1 MCLKNTAKS
10 LNTARNSVNMY
21 KVSMV
26 SLGCPKNQV
35 DAEMMLATL
44 KNAGFQIGVP
54 EAEAD
59 AIIINTCGFI
69 EEAKKEAIENILEAA
84 QYKKTGKCKALIV
97 TGCLAERYRD
107 DVTEEI
113 PEVDVCAGIGAD
125 GDIAKIVTEAIN
137 GSRTNFFA
145 EKADLSLNGDRI
157 LGGYPFSTYL
167 KVADGC
173 DNCCTYCAIPKIRGR
188 MRSRT
193 IEDCVK
199 EAEKLARG
207 GVRELTVVA
216 QDTTAYGED
225 IYGKPMLPKLL
236 TELCKIDGLHWIRTL
251 YTYPDR
257 ITDELLDTVAREEK
271 LVKYF
276 DIPLQ
281 HVDGEILKR
290 MNRRGDYGSL
300 SALIDKI
307 RQRVPGVTVRTTLIT
322 GFPGETDEQFCSLA
336 RFVKEKRFDR
346 LGCFTYSAEED
357 TAAALFPD
365 QIDEQIK
372 QDRMENIMESQLTI
386 SAEKNKE
393 KIGTVTEVLIE
404 GWDDYI
410 KCYFGRT
417 PADAPEVDG
426 KIFFMSDRQLVI
438 GDFVKVR
445 INDTLDYDLLGE
457 LEE

>member
-1 MCLKNTAKS
+1 
-10 LNTARNSVNMY
+10 MY

-35 DAEMMLATL
+35 DAEMMLKSLAD
-44 KNAGFQIGVP
+44 AGYEIGTE

-69 EEAKKEAIENILEAA
+69 EDAKKEAIENILEAA
-84 QYKKTGKCKALIV
+84 EYKKTGKCKALIV

-113 PEVDVCAGIGAD
+113 PEVDVCVGIGSN
-125 GDIAKIVTEAIN
+125 GDIAEITKAAIEGKRKN
-137 GSRTNFFA
+137 RYG
-145 EKADLSLNGDRI
+145 EKTALDLNGERI

-167 KVADGC
+167 KIADGC

-188 MRSRT
+188 MRSRK
-193 IEDCVK
+193 IEDCVA
-199 EAEKLARG
+199 EAKRLAAG
-207 GVRELTVVA
+207 GVKELTVVA

-225 IYGKPMLPKLL
+225 IYGKPMLAELL
-236 TELCKIDGLHWIRTL
+236 RELCKIDGLHWIRTL

-257 ITDELLDTVAREEK
+257 ITDELLDTVAEEPK

-281 HVDGEILKR
+281 HVNDDILKR
-290 MNRRGDYGSL
+290 MNRKGDRKSI

-307 RQRVPGVTVRTTLIT
+307 REKVPGVTLRTTLIT
-322 GFPGETDEQFCSLA
+322 GFPGETDGQFCELA
-336 RFVKEKRFDR
+336 EFVKEKRFDR

-357 TAAALFPD
+357 TIAAGYTD
-365 QIDEQIK
+365 QIDGQEK
-372 QDRMENIMESQLTI
+372 QDRADNIMELQMSI
-386 SAEKNKE
+386 AAEKNEE
-393 KIGTVTEVLIE
+393 KAGTETEVLIE
-404 GWDDYI
+404 GWDSYI

-426 KIFFMSDRQLVI
+426 KIFFMSTRPLKI
-438 GDFVKVR
+438 GEFVKVR
-445 INDTLDYDLLGE
+445 VNDCIDYDLLGE
-457 LEE
+457 LSE